1 MDAGRVA
8 ISLVSLLQNMKEMQ
22 EALTLSELQDHILLV
37 SPENAYDEQEQQVL
51 LLFPHCI

>member
-37 SPENAYDEQEQQVL
+37 SPENEYDEQEQQVL